1 MNQPLDMVS
10 HRDENGTGKSHTVR
24 SYEQIEYPLLGKNET
39 GNFGKNSVE
48 AERIRLN
55 RFNDRFHGSHI
66 LAGTFRGIILYLGL
80 LIPTTQQPSA
90 QGSVVGAP
98 LTPSAFLG
106 RTATATN
113 PAS

>member
-39 GNFGKNSVE
+39 GNFGKKSVE

-66 LAGTFRGIILYLGL
+66 LAGTFRGRILYLG
-80 LIPTTQQPSA
+80 PPSPPVL
-90 QGSVVGAP
+90 SP
-98 LTPSAFLG
+98 P
-106 RTATATN
+106 R
-113 PAS
+113 P